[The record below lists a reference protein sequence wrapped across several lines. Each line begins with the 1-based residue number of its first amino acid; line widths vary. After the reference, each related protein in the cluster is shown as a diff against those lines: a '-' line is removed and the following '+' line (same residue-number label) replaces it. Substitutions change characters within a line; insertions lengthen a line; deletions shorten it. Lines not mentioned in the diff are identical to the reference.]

1 MPSTPPGAGG
11 NDGQVVASSSKLS
24 SDSTSATDNI
34 TQIPQQSLPGDLKG
48 SPEVY
53 AGSSHSNGKFK
64 EPESTRFDGMSEEEI
79 FREITRPKELDGK
92 NDWGIPP
99 LTDEQPSPALTA
111 KVANFLQ
118 MKQDQ
123 DMHINTTLLSS
134 TAFANPHIYAKLVE
148 FVDIDERGSAYPG
161 GGWLTRKDLETRIP
175 VWGKRAIA
183 DAQKAAADAVTASQA
198 PGLRSNISFTSGS
211 SQARSG
217 DRDRGHSSRSDR
229 HRPVREGLDRSD
241 GGSVGSNGL
250 NIGSRKDEYRSKRSH
265 GDPRR
270 ERSAAKWG

>member
-1 MPSTPPGAGG
+1 
-11 NDGQVVASSSKLS
+11 
-24 SDSTSATDNI
+24 
-34 TQIPQQSLPGDLKG
+34 
-48 SPEVY
+48 
-53 AGSSHSNGKFK
+53 
-64 EPESTRFDGMSEEEI
+64 
-79 FREITRPKELDGK
+79 
-92 NDWGIPP
+92 
-99 LTDEQPSPALTA
+99 
-111 KVANFLQ
+111 
-118 MKQDQ
+118 
-123 DMHINTTLLSS
+123 MHINTTLLSS
-134 TAFANPHIYAKLVE
+134 TAFANPHIYAKLVSGRASE
-148 FVDIDERGSAYPG
+148 TGGLQALRRRPYSGAHRWNSLISTSEDQRIREAGGLPGRISRPGYRSGVNGPSVSAVRLSRPVRIVLADLAHFVG
-161 GGWLTRKDLETRIP
+161 T
-175 VWGKRAIA
+175 A

-265 GDPRR
+265 DDPRR